1 MVDAVMASVSFSS
14 SLTNACRIP
23 GMLMEF
29 RRRLSILYYEC
40 SVGLVLAEKCVAD
53 FGRQWIGAQGNMGP
67 NGKAKRKVTSDL
79 GGISLT
85 LCCAFHL
92 PWKSGVS
99 KSKGQN
105 RYMLIRRDRTTQET
119 CKYFSIVN
127 VGYLFHHSFCLVF
140 HLFC

>member
-23 GMLMEF
+23 GVLMEF

-67 NGKAKRKVTSDL
+67 NGKRQKKSDVR
-79 GGISLT
+79 
-85 LCCAFHL
+85 
-92 PWKSGVS
+92 P
-99 KSKGQN
+99 
-105 RYMLIRRDRTTQET
+105 RRDFIDVMLCVSLALEEWG
-119 CKYFSIVN
+119 F
-127 VGYLFHHSFCLVF
+127 
-140 HLFC
+140 